1 MNLKVFKFDDNNL
14 NNESI
19 INSSFRNSS
28 LINNTTKLK
37 IVLLKQFFWKK
48 EAINQKLLFIYIER
62 WFSIIEKEKIKK
74 ELIEKKNI
82 IKICYK

>member
-1 MNLKVFKFDDNNL
+1 MNIKVFKFDDNNL

-48 EAINQKLLFIYIER
+48 EAINQKLLFIYMER
-62 WFSIIEKEKIKK
+62 WFSMIEKEKLKINWKK
-74 ELIEKKNI
+74 RKNI
-82 IKICYK
+82 IKIYYK